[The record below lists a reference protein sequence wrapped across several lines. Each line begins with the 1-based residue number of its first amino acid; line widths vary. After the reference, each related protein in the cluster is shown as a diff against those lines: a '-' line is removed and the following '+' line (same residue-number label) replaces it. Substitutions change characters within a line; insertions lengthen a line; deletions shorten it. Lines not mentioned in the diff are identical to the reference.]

1 MPTLKLSK
9 KVVDNLTPRAAVY
22 VAYDSSL
29 AGFGCRVMP
38 TGSKS
43 WIVEYRP
50 HGGGRRIAKKRV
62 TLGRTSAIPPE
73 RARQAA
79 KKILARVQ
87 LGEDIAAE
95 RAALRRAPTVGELAE
110 RYMAEEIRPTRK
122 RRTAELYESYFRNYI
137 LPEFSTRRAREV
149 TRADATRLHRK
160 IGATTPATANRVL
173 TLLSGLF
180 SWAADAGEV
189 PEDVRPAKGV
199 TRYPEEG
206 RERYLNTEELARL
219 GDALREAE
227 TEGVPWE
234 VDETKPT
241 AKHAPKPE
249 HRRCKISPFA
259 TAAIRLL
266 LFTGCRLREILHLQW
281 DHVDFERGML
291 FLPDSKTG
299 RKPVILSSA
308 AMAVLGAVPRVGRY
322 VVAGSNSFRPRHD
335 LQRPWYA
342 VANRAGLQGVRL
354 HDLRHSFAATGA
366 GSGLG
371 LPIIGRLLGHRSI
384 ETTSRYAHLDHD
396 PLRIAAN
403 RIADRLADALGET
416 SHTRAEPAEIETT
429 LPSLQ
434 AAE

>member
-1 MPTLKLSK
+1 MPTVKLSK
-9 KVVDNLTPRAAVY
+9 KVVDNLPLRAAAY
-22 VAYDSSL
+22 VAYDSGL

-38 TGSKS
+38 TGIKS
-43 WIVEYRP
+43 WVIEYRP

-62 TLGRTSAIPPE
+62 TLGRTSAIPPD

-79 KKILARVQ
+79 KEILARVQ
-87 LGEDIAAE
+87 LGEDIAAD
-95 RAALRRAPTVGELAE
+95 RAALRRAATVGELAE
-110 RYMAEEIRPTRK
+110 RYMTEEIRPTRK
-122 RRTAELYESYFRNYI
+122 RRTAELYESYLRNYI

-149 TRADATRLHRK
+149 TRADAARLHRK
-160 IGATTPATANRVL
+160 IGATTPTTANRVL

-180 SWAADAGEV
+180 TWAADAGEI
-189 PEDVRPAKGV
+189 PEDVKPAKGV
-199 TRYPEEG
+199 TRYREEG
-206 RERYLNTEELARL
+206 RERYLKTEELARL

-227 TEGVPWE
+227 TDGVPWE

-281 DHVDFERGML
+281 DYVDFERGML

-299 RKPVILSSA
+299 RKPVILSST
-308 AMAVLGAVPRVGRY
+308 AMAVLSSLPQVGTFII
-322 VVAGSNSFRPRHD
+322 AGSNNFRPRHD
-335 LQRPWYA
+335 LQRPWHA
-342 VANRAGLQGVRL
+342 VAKRAGLQGVRL

-371 LPIIGRLLGHRSI
+371 LPVIGKLLGHRSL
-384 ETTSRYAHLDHD
+384 ETTSRYAHLDQN

-403 RIADRLADALGET
+403 RIADQLAEAMGENRRPLT
-416 SHTRAEPAEIETT
+416 VSRDIETIS
-429 LPSLQ
+429 PSLQ